1 MCRMG
6 HRDEFG
12 REMSGAVYL
21 LMLLLCA
28 VIAALVAYLAATW
41 PDVEIEPLPEIQ
53 PIELR
58 D

>member
-1 MCRMG
+1 MRRTG
-6 HRDEFG
+6 QRAEFG

-28 VIAALVAYLAATW
+28 LVAALVAFFAAST
-41 PDVEIEPLPEIQ
+41 PDVEIRQLPEIQ
-53 PIELR
+53 PVELR

>member
-1 MCRMG
+1 MCRTG
-6 HRDEFG
+6 HRAEFG
-12 REMSGAVYL
+12 REMGGAVYL

-28 VIAALVAYLAATW
+28 AIAALVAYFAATL

-53 PIELR
+53 PFELR

>member
-1 MCRMG
+1 MRRTG
-6 HRDEFG
+6 HRAEFG

-28 VIAALVAYLAATW
+28 AIASLVAYLAATL
-41 PDVEIEPLPEIQ
+41 PDVEIRQLPEIQ